1 MSLPQEAWD
10 EAERLSHEVK
20 HPFKDRWDNWHY
32 REPAL
37 VEQVIKN
44 YCDEVGLQL
53 LV

>member
-20 HPFKDRWDNWHY
+20 HPFKDRWGNWHY
-32 REPAL
+32 KEPAL

-44 YCDEVGLQL
+44 YCDEMGLQL
-53 LV
+53 LD